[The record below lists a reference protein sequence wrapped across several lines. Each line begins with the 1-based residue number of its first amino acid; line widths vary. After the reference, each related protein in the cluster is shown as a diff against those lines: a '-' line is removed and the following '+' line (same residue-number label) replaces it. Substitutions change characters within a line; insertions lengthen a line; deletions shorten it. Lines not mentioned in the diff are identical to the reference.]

1 MFREAVNR
9 REATVG
15 AGPTSYRPVNRGI
28 GDWDEP
34 GAGRGRTSEADPA
47 RLDNFWAGVQRLK
60 ELGWDLQAIE
70 HQTTGSWCVFQRR
83 PSQLVGS

>member
-1 MFREAVNR
+1 MLRETVTR
-9 REATVG
+9 RETAVSTGMTPFRLVDHRAG
-15 AGPTSYRPVNRGI
+15 DRSEASAGPTAESL
-28 GDWDEP
+28 
-34 GAGRGRTSEADPA
+34 PA

>member
-1 MFREAVNR
+1 MLRDAVTRQEAIINTGMTPFRSVDHGTGDRSA
-9 REATVG
+9 AG
-15 AGPTSYRPVNRGI
+15 SGPT
-28 GDWDEP
+28 
-34 GAGRGRTSEADPA
+34 AEASPA

-83 PSQLVGS
+83 SSQLVGS